1 MIVLC
6 NLVCYIIEHAHQPRS
21 FNRDPEF
28 PRKKAR
34 SWLREQDKFPW
45 LISESHLPA
54 DVPAEQ
60 TPQSPPHTSQ
70 SLELMEVSSLQFG
83 SASTKESRLPSSQPH
98 HSSRLDPEDIRLEDP
113 VPSGSM
119 IDRRKLLSESNVEDS
134 DSEEEYERI
143 HLGFTIKDEFR
154 VSPFLHS

>member
-1 MIVLC
+1 M
-6 NLVCYIIEHAHQPRS
+6 CYIIEHAHQPRS

-34 SWLREQDKFPW
+34 NWLSEQDNFSR
-45 LISESHLPA
+45 LISESHFPTDA
-54 DVPAEQ
+54 PAEQ
-60 TPQSPPHTSQ
+60 TPQSPLHTSQ
-70 SLELMEVSSLQFG
+70 SLELIEMSSLQFR

-119 IDRRKLLSESNVEDS
+119 IDRRKLLSESNIEDS

>member
-1 MIVLC
+1 
-6 NLVCYIIEHAHQPRS
+6 
-21 FNRDPEF
+21 
-28 PRKKAR
+28 
-34 SWLREQDKFPW
+34 
-45 LISESHLPA
+45 
-54 DVPAEQ
+54 
-60 TPQSPPHTSQ
+60 
-70 SLELMEVSSLQFG
+70 MEVSSLQFG